1 MTPNSKTFYYVI
13 VLIALLACNS
23 KKKALQPTQESDTQ
37 TQTSPGRMMDSFTYL
52 KKCMQGNFSS
62 IEQSKSDSDYFD
74 IRLRMVPIWS
84 ANANTFYLYVE
95 QAMSTALDAPYRQRI
110 YKVVKN
116 DNLHFSSYIY
126 TIPQPKR
133 FVGKLEGDAIFNIIT
148 PDSLT
153 IKDGCEV
160 NLTFNPDKWE
170 FNGSTG
176 DKTCPS
182 DRSGAAWATSVVT
195 INDQRMISWDQGW
208 DKDRK
213 QVWGAVKGGYIFMKE

>member
-1 MTPNSKTFYYVI
+1 MNTNIKIFYFI
-13 VLIALLACNS
+13 IALFALNVCHFS
-23 KKKALQPTQESDTQ
+23 RKAVPMNPEVHPQ
-37 TQTSPGRMMDSFTYL
+37 TNTSPGRMMDSFTYL

-84 ANANTFYLYVE
+84 SNASTFYLYVE

-153 IKDGCEV
+153 LKDGCEV

-170 FNGSTG
+170 FSGSTG

-208 DKDRK
+208 DKDGK